1 MDPAIER
8 AAKIIRDADALLIT
22 AGAGMG
28 VDSGL
33 PDFRGN
39 EGFWNA
45 YPPYRKLGKSFVEM
59 ANPAGFS
66 SDPAFAWRFYGHRLN
81 LYRKTEPHHG
91 LQILRKWCDT
101 CAVGSFVMTSNV
113 DGHFQKAGFAKD
125 RIYEVHG
132 SIHHLQCSAPCGES
146 DIHTADHLQI
156 SIGYRIRATSIS
168 AGHARKSKAQRIHS
182 TTVVAFVPPRITPPL
197 ENTPTSRPDLSL
209 LPA

>member
-1 MDPAIER
+1 MLCLSPLEQGWGSTRGCLTFGGTKAS
-8 AAKIIRDADALLIT
+8 
-22 AGAGMG
+22 GMPI
-28 VDSGL
+28 L
-33 PDFRGN
+33 RIGN
-39 EGFWNA
+39 W
-45 YPPYRKLGKSFVEM
+45 GKSFVEM

-156 SIGYRIRATSIS
+156 SIGYRIGATSIS